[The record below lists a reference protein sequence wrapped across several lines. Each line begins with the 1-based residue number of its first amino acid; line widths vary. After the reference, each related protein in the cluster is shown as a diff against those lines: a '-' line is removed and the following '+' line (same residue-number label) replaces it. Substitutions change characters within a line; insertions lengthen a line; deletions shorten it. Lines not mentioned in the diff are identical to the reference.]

1 MATKMQVITN
11 VTNQN
16 QLTAEDK
23 TFYERALLE
32 RLLPEL
38 QFYKDAMKKKLPKNQ
53 GRTINFRRFNS
64 LTAPGSSLTEGVTP
78 DGNDLSVTAIT
89 ATVAQEGDWVSISIL
104 RAGLIFSDIA
114 NEIMPYAT
122 VRHIGMYRDE
132 ETLTPIW
139 YYNKIPIEFEN
150 PENKIILIL
159 DPMLATGNSAID
171 AIKLFVNKNVPEKN
185 IRFVSLISAPEG
197 LEKVT
202 ALYPDVQIVTANIDE
217 CLNEMGYIRPG
228 LGDAGDRIFNTVEN

>member
-1 MATKMQVITN
+1 MNNRFKN
-11 VTNQN
+11 VSVVTHPLCCHNLSIIRDKN
-16 QLTAEDK
+16 TTAEVFRNAIRRI
-23 TFYERALLE
+23 TYLL
-32 RLLPEL
+32 
-38 QFYKDAMKKKLPKNQ
+38 FYKATEDLELETVNIETPLEVCEAKKLASNKE
-53 GRTINFRRFNS
+53 III
-64 LTAPGSSLTEGVTP
+64 AP
-78 DGNDLSVTAIT
+78 
-89 ATVAQEGDWVSISIL
+89 IL

-114 NEIMPYAT
+114 NEIIPYAT

-202 ALYPDVQIVTANIDE
+202 NLYPNVQIVTANIDE
-217 CLNEMGYIRPG
+217 CLNEVGYIRPG

>member
-1 MATKMQVITN
+1 MNKFKNVYVVNHPLCCHNLSIIRDKNTSAEVFRNAIRRIT
-11 VTNQN
+11 
-16 QLTAEDK
+16 
-23 TFYERALLE
+23 YLL
-32 RLLPEL
+32 
-38 QFYKDAMKKKLPKNQ
+38 FYKATEDLELEDIKIETPLETCNAQKLSTKKEV
-53 GRTINFRRFNS
+53 II
-64 LTAPGSSLTEGVTP
+64 AP
-78 DGNDLSVTAIT
+78 
-89 ATVAQEGDWVSISIL
+89 IL

-114 NEIMPYAT
+114 NDIMPFAT

-150 PENKIILIL
+150 PNDKIILIL

-171 AIKLFVNKNVPEKN
+171 SIKLFINKGVPEQN

-197 LEKVT
+197 LENVQQNYPNIKIIT
-202 ALYPDVQIVTANIDE
+202 AHIDDR
-217 CLNEMGYIRPG
+217 LNEHGYICPG

>member
-1 MATKMQVITN
+1 MNKFQNVEVVEHPLCKHNLSIIRNKTTNAEVFRSAIRRIT
-11 VTNQN
+11 
-16 QLTAEDK
+16 
-23 TFYERALLE
+23 YLL
-32 RLLPEL
+32 
-38 QFYKDAMKKKLPKNQ
+38 FYKATEDLELEDVEVETPLEKCIAQQLNSKKE
-53 GRTINFRRFNS
+53 III
-64 LTAPGSSLTEGVTP
+64 AP
-78 DGNDLSVTAIT
+78 
-89 ATVAQEGDWVSISIL
+89 IL

-114 NEIMPYAT
+114 NEIMPFAT

-132 ETLTPIW
+132 DTLTPVW

-150 PENKIILIL
+150 PQDKIILIL

-171 AIKLFVNKNVPEKN
+171 SIKLFANKKIPQKN

-202 ALYPDVQIVTANIDE
+202 TIFPEVKIVTASIDN
-217 CLNEMGYIRPG
+217 CLNEFGYIRPG

>member
-1 MATKMQVITN
+1 MNNKYKN
-11 VTNQN
+11 VTVVTHPLCCHNLSIIRDKN
-16 QLTAEDK
+16 TTAEVFRNAIRRI
-23 TFYERALLE
+23 TYLL
-32 RLLPEL
+32 
-38 QFYKDAMKKKLPKNQ
+38 FYKATEDLELETVKIETPLETCDAKKLKSDKE
-53 GRTINFRRFNS
+53 III
-64 LTAPGSSLTEGVTP
+64 AP
-78 DGNDLSVTAIT
+78 
-89 ATVAQEGDWVSISIL
+89 IL

>member
-1 MATKMQVITN
+1 VNNFPNVEVVEHPLCCHNLSIIRNKDTSAEVFRNAIRRITYLLFYRATDDLELEDISVETPLEKCTCK
-11 VTNQN
+11 
-16 QLTAEDK
+16 QLSS
-23 TFYERALLE
+23 
-32 RLLPEL
+32 
-38 QFYKDAMKKKLPKNQ
+38 KKE
-53 GRTINFRRFNS
+53 III
-64 LTAPGSSLTEGVTP
+64 AP
-78 DGNDLSVTAIT
+78 
-89 ATVAQEGDWVSISIL
+89 IL

-114 NEIMPYAT
+114 NEIMPFAT

-139 YYNKIPIEFEN
+139 YYNKIPVELDK

-171 AIKLFVNKNVPEKN
+171 AIKLFENKNVPEKN

-197 LEKVT
+197 LEKVH
-202 ALYPDVQIVTANIDE
+202 ALYPNVRIITASIDN
-217 CLNEMGYIRPG
+217 CLNNNGYIRPG

>member
-1 MATKMQVITN
+1 MNNKYKN
-11 VTNQN
+11 VTVVTHPLCCHNLSIIRDKN
-16 QLTAEDK
+16 TTAEVFRNAIRRI
-23 TFYERALLE
+23 TYLL
-32 RLLPEL
+32 
-38 QFYKDAMKKKLPKNQ
+38 FYKATEDLELKTVKIETPLEVCEAKKLDSNKE
-53 GRTINFRRFNS
+53 III
-64 LTAPGSSLTEGVTP
+64 AP
-78 DGNDLSVTAIT
+78 
-89 ATVAQEGDWVSISIL
+89 IL

>member
-1 MATKMQVITN
+1 MNNFPNVEVVEHPLCCHNLSIIRNKNTNAEVFRNAIRRIT
-11 VTNQN
+11 
-16 QLTAEDK
+16 
-23 TFYERALLE
+23 YLL
-32 RLLPEL
+32 
-38 QFYKDAMKKKLPKNQ
+38 FYKATDDLELEDVTVETPLEKCTCKQLSSEKE
-53 GRTINFRRFNS
+53 III
-64 LTAPGSSLTEGVTP
+64 AP
-78 DGNDLSVTAIT
+78 
-89 ATVAQEGDWVSISIL
+89 IL

-114 NEIMPYAT
+114 NEIMPFAT

-139 YYNKIPIEFEN
+139 YYNKIPIEFDN

-171 AIKLFVNKNVPEKN
+171 AIKLFESKKVPEKN

-197 LEKVT
+197 LKKVQ
-202 ALYPDVQIVTANIDE
+202 ALYPNVRIITASIDN
-217 CLNEMGYIRPG
+217 CLNNNGYIRPG